1 MTGNALGFIE
11 TIGLTAAIEAADTA
25 VKSANV
31 RLLGYELAKG
41 DGMTAVK
48 IAGDVGAVKA
58 AVNAARAA
66 AARIGK
72 VVSTHVI
79 PRPGEGTGRI
89 VLSPDTVG
97 LNRGGKAPQKAA
109 EPAAPVPV
117 PAVEVKEP
125 RKPKGPPK
133 KTKPEGTLDLDN

>member
-48 IAGDVGAVKA
+48 IEGDVGAVKS

-72 VVSTHVI
+72 VVSTYVI
-79 PRPGEGTGRI
+79 PRPAEGTGRI
-89 VLSPDTVG
+89 ALSPDTVG
-97 LNRGGKAPQKAA
+97 LERGKAPQKAA
-109 EPAAPVPV
+109 EPAPV
-117 PAVEVKEP
+117 PAPEVKEP
-125 RKPKGPPK
+125 RKPKPR
-133 KTKPEGTLDLDN
+133 KTKPEGTLDLDS